1 MPKRMTAEVAREEAL
16 IAAILLADELAH
28 LPLSHVVL
36 TGVSGWQARLRKDQD
51 WFAAI
56 LACREFVGAADLLI
70 FEAATQHANV
80 AEAQRMLRELRE
92 TLAQI
97 R

>member
-1 MPKRMTAEVAREEAL
+1 MAKTMTAEVAREEAL
-16 IAAILLADELAH
+16 IAAILLADELAN

-51 WFAAI
+51 WPAAI

-70 FEAATQHANV
+70 VEAATQDANV

-92 TLAQI
+92 TLAQV